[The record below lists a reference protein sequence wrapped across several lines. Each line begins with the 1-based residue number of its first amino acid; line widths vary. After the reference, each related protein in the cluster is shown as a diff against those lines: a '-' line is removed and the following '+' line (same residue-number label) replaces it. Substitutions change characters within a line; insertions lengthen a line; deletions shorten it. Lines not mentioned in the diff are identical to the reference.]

1 MDEMKIVS
9 GFTTTLVS
17 KLLRFALRKKLGY
30 DIHIQLN
37 TLEATIKD
45 GKTHV
50 HIDADAEGRA
60 CKSSKVCWNLR
71 DGPQG
76 LFSFQFPLQTFYFLE
91 RSTCYEIVQVIKQSL
106 FQGGY

>member
-50 HIDADAEGRA
+50 HIDADAEMDKDELA
-60 CKSSKVCWNLR
+60 KVLKSV
-71 DGPQG
+71 G
-76 LFSFQFPLQTFYFLE
+76 
-91 RSTCYEIVQVIKQSL
+91 I
-106 FQGGY
+106 

>member
-50 HIDADAEGRA
+50 HIDADR
-60 CKSSKVCWNLR
+60 R
-71 DGPQG
+71 
-76 LFSFQFPLQTFYFLE
+76 
-91 RSTCYEIVQVIKQSL
+91 
-106 FQGGY
+106 

>member
-50 HIDADAEGRA
+50 HIDADAEIDKDELA
-60 CKSSKVCWNLR
+60 KVLKSV
-71 DGPQG
+71 G
-76 LFSFQFPLQTFYFLE
+76 
-91 RSTCYEIVQVIKQSL
+91 I
-106 FQGGY
+106 

>member
-37 TLEATIKD
+37 AIEATIKD

-50 HIDADAEGRA
+50 HIDADAEMDKDELA
-60 CKSSKVCWNLR
+60 KVLKSV
-71 DGPQG
+71 G
-76 LFSFQFPLQTFYFLE
+76 
-91 RSTCYEIVQVIKQSL
+91 I
-106 FQGGY
+106 

>member
-45 GKTHV
+45 GKTYV
-50 HIDADAEGRA
+50 HIDADAEMDKDELA
-60 CKSSKVCWNLR
+60 KVLKSV
-71 DGPQG
+71 G
-76 LFSFQFPLQTFYFLE
+76 
-91 RSTCYEIVQVIKQSL
+91 I
-106 FQGGY
+106 

>member
-37 TLEATIKD
+37 AIEATIKD

-50 HIDADAEGRA
+50 HIDADAEMDKDELTKVL
-60 CKSSKVCWNLR
+60 KSV
-71 DGPQG
+71 G
-76 LFSFQFPLQTFYFLE
+76 
-91 RSTCYEIVQVIKQSL
+91 I
-106 FQGGY
+106 

>member
-37 TLEATIKD
+37 TLEATI
-45 GKTHV
+45 
-50 HIDADAEGRA
+50 ADPFLKCGMILL
-60 CKSSKVCWNLR
+60 CLR
-71 DGPQG
+71 PAPYPMR
-76 LFSFQFPLQTFYFLE
+76 LTE
-91 RSTCYEIVQVIKQSL
+91 
-106 FQGGY
+106 

>member
-37 TLEATIKD
+37 TLEATFKD

-50 HIDADAEGRA
+50 HIDADAEMDKDELVKVL
-60 CKSSKVCWNLR
+60 KSV
-71 DGPQG
+71 G
-76 LFSFQFPLQTFYFLE
+76 
-91 RSTCYEIVQVIKQSL
+91 I
-106 FQGGY
+106 

>member
-50 HIDADAEGRA
+50 HIDADAEMDKDELTKVL
-60 CKSSKVCWNLR
+60 KSV
-71 DGPQG
+71 G
-76 LFSFQFPLQTFYFLE
+76 
-91 RSTCYEIVQVIKQSL
+91 I
-106 FQGGY
+106 

>member
-9 GFTTTLVS
+9 GFTTALVS

-37 TLEATIKD
+37 AIEATIKD

-50 HIDADAEGRA
+50 HIDADAEMDKDELTKVL
-60 CKSSKVCWNLR
+60 KSV
-71 DGPQG
+71 G
-76 LFSFQFPLQTFYFLE
+76 
-91 RSTCYEIVQVIKQSL
+91 I
-106 FQGGY
+106 

>member
-37 TLEATIKD
+37 ILEATIKD

-50 HIDADAEGRA
+50 HIDADAEMDKDELA
-60 CKSSKVCWNLR
+60 KVLKSV
-71 DGPQG
+71 G
-76 LFSFQFPLQTFYFLE
+76 
-91 RSTCYEIVQVIKQSL
+91 I
-106 FQGGY
+106 

>member
-37 TLEATIKD
+37 AIEAIPKAVLKEACNKIK
-45 GKTHV
+45 
-50 HIDADAEGRA
+50 EGLY
-60 CKSSKVCWNLR
+60 NEL
-71 DGPQG
+71 
-76 LFSFQFPLQTFYFLE
+76 
-91 RSTCYEIVQVIKQSL
+91 
-106 FQGGY
+106 

>member
-17 KLLRFALRKKLGY
+17 KVLRFALRKKLGY

-37 TLEATIKD
+37 ILEATIKD

-50 HIDADAEGRA
+50 HIDADAEMDKDELA
-60 CKSSKVCWNLR
+60 KVLKSV
-71 DGPQG
+71 G
-76 LFSFQFPLQTFYFLE
+76 
-91 RSTCYEIVQVIKQSL
+91 I
-106 FQGGY
+106 